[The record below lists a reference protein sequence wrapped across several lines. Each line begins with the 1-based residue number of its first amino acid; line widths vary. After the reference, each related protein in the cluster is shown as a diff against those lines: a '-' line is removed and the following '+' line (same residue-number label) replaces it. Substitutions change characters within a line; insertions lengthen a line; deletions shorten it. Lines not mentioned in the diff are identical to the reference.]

1 MQFEGVHREIAL
13 RGIERA
19 GQDTMITDGAMNE
32 VIGLDMRDGSYVPY
46 APSSEDVSLPKD
58 TIVVRWHHTSTGN
71 NLIAVDN
78 NLSLFFKKENNEA
91 WQYVCQLPSSEIAFL
106 GNAICT
112 TESGFYLLWKDSGYN
127 VVEKRNYPR
136 VLLRARDNTNKDKV
150 FFVTGDGWTTD
161 TRYAATCRKC
171 EEAGYL
177 YQMHLCRY
185 AIELTNG
192 SYCFVSAPFLIQHPH
207 AYANYNIIRN
217 GAHGGYNN
225 VNAPYYEEGRL
236 WWSELQY
243 RLDEDFNAE
252 EVLRVSIFLTKGF
265 DMFNAAKITDNYPTW
280 DIEYYDNLLNSLQG
294 EDIYYKVYD
303 IYPKDLKAST
313 DWRSINLAGKIG
325 ADHLATQTILP
336 IMVSETYVA
345 EQLFVYN
352 RRLHMMNVKRRIEN
366 DIRLDEYMYR
376 SSGPSDFDSEFA
388 ASSSPGSNTIT
399 NSLTSIFFNGSYG
412 FIDGYWYKVNRYYSS
427 ADIANGKLDLRC
439 YFNGSVTFYFED
451 GSSYSYDGIGDKTFA
466 QVLSQSGRNLIMSPY
481 RITIWYKSDSGEE
494 LVSVNEGFYYDN
506 KLYYINPYLS
516 VSNKKATRILLEVMF
531 DGSHYVIDKS
541 LKASSTQNVAYYLD
555 DDCRPI
561 AWEQGSGSFNVVGKR
576 NSDEITHMVVS
587 ETNMPNVF
595 DLEAY
600 RVGTS
605 RRVVGVSFYSFDV
618 TSDNFGN
625 YPLVVFCE
633 DGVYLLRIEDS
644 GAYAYRRID
653 KISEDVCTNRYS
665 ICRTNAGIVFATERG
680 LMALTNSGVQEAF
693 RHLIG
698 EPKHTARNNDALG
711 HGLKVFYCAVKG
723 SENGYTLSDMEE
735 QLSREDVRALIQDNC
750 EIEYDTHIGK
760 LILWSG
766 DVQYVYMIDV
776 TSGLATK
783 VHADIMMSDKEGGY
797 YESGNQE

>member
-1 MQFEGVHREIAL
+1 MQFEGEHRQIVL

-19 GQDTMITDGAMNE
+19 GQDTMIQDGAMNE
-32 VIGLDMRDGSYVPY
+32 VIGMDMRDGSYVPY
-46 APSSEDVSLPKD
+46 APTSEDVSLPKD

-78 NLSLFFKKENNEA
+78 KLSLFFKKEHNDA

-127 VVEKRNYPR
+127 VIKNHTYPR
-136 VLLRARDNTNKDKV
+136 VLLRTHDNTNKDKA
-150 FFVTGDGWTTD
+150 FFVTGDGWND
-161 TRYAATCRKC
+161 ETRYAATCRKC

-207 AYANYNIIRN
+207 AKANYMIVRN
-217 GAHGGYNN
+217 GAHKEYYNI
-225 VNAPYYEEGRL
+225 NAPYYEEGRL

-265 DMFNAAKITDNYPTW
+265 DMFNAAKMTDNYPTW
-280 DIEYYDNLLNSLQG
+280 DMEYYESLQNSLQG
-294 EDIYYKVYD
+294 EDLYYKVYD
-303 IYPKDLKAST
+303 IYPNDLKASNE
-313 DWRSINLAGKIG
+313 WKSINLAGKIG
-325 ADHLATQTILP
+325 TDHIVNQTVLP
-336 IMVSETYVA
+336 IMVSETYIA

-352 RRLHMMNVKRRIEN
+352 RRLHMMNIKRRIEN

-376 SSGPSDFDSEFA
+376 SSGPSDFNSEFA
-388 ASSSPGSNTIT
+388 VSPNPGSGTIM
-399 NSLTSIFFNGSYG
+399 NSLTSIFLDGSYG
-412 FIDGYWYKVNRYYSS
+412 FTDGYWYKVNRYYSS
-427 ADIANGKLDLRC
+427 ADITNGKLDLRC
-439 YFNGSVTFYFED
+439 SFIGNATFYFED
-451 GSSYSYDGIGDKTFA
+451 GTSYSYDGTGDKTFA
-466 QVLSQSGRNLIMSPY
+466 QVLSQSGHNLIMSPY

-494 LVSVNEGFYYDN
+494 LVSVHDGFYYDSV
-506 KLYYINPYLS
+506 LYNINPYLS

-531 DGSHYVIDKS
+531 DGNHYLIDKP

-555 DDCRPI
+555 EDCRPI
-561 AWEQGSGSFNVVGKR
+561 TWEQGNGSFDITDKR
-576 NSDEITHMVVS
+576 DSEEITHMVVS

-600 RVGTS
+600 RIGTS

-644 GAYAYRRID
+644 GEYAYRRTD
-653 KISEDVCTNRYS
+653 KISEDVCTNRRS

-680 LMALTNSGVQEAF
+680 LMSLTNKGVQEAF

-698 EPKHTARNNDALG
+698 EPKHVAKNNDALG
-711 HGLKVFYCAVKG
+711 HGLKIFYCAVNG
-723 SENGYTLSDMEE
+723 EENGYKLSDMYG
-735 QLSREDVRALIQDNC
+735 QLSHDDVRTQIQNNC

-760 LILWSG
+760 LILWSS
-766 DVQYVYMIDV
+766 DAQYVYMIDV
-776 TSGLATK
+776 ASGMTTK
-783 VHADIMMSDKEGGY
+783 VHADIMLSDKEGGY
-797 YESGNQE
+797 YESGD